1 MTISAQWVMSPAE
14 LRVPSTLYTGM
25 GFGIRSNGI
34 FLICTH
40 FRSMNTVLA
49 PLSRRASILLKQRF
63 CLTGAMLSFNTMS
76 LRVLQFSMRLGGS
89 GVSIGVGV

>member
-1 MTISAQWVMSPAE
+1 
-14 LRVPSTLYTGM
+14 M
-25 GFGIRSNGI
+25 GFGNGSNGI
-34 FLICTH
+34 FLICAH
-40 FRSMNTVLA
+40 FRSMNMVLA
-49 PLSRRASILLKQRF
+49 LLLRRASILLKQWF